1 MVSIPSPVS
10 VSDMKGNEPVPEG
23 RYNLRCEKAEYVVR
37 GKQATSK
44 DPYASCQFV
53 IIGPEDQEEYIGRKI
68 FANLMLGGPG
78 MFLTKGFLQ
87 GSGEEVEFLLED
99 TDQLV
104 GREAGGTVQIEKRE
118 GYDDRNKIK
127 SFGGLI

>member
-1 MVSIPSPVS
+1 MVAIPSPVA
-10 VSDMKGNEPVPEG
+10 VDDMKGNEPVPEG
-23 RYNLRCEKAEYVVR
+23 RYNLRCEKAEYVAK

-53 IIGPEDQEEYIGRKI
+53 ITGPEDQEQYIGRKV

-78 MFLTKGFLQ
+78 MFLTKGFLT
-87 GSGEEVEFLLED
+87 GSGEDTSFLLED

-104 GREAGGTVQIEKRE
+104 GREAGSTVLIEKRE
-118 GYDDRNKIK
+118 GYDDRNRIK
-127 SFGGLI
+127 TFGQVL